1 MNLYSIF
8 YTDINYKKREE
19 YLLNQL
25 KNIGFNIIINYNR
38 EWLEA
43 TDFYLENKDILNM
56 PRGGGYC
63 LWKPYIIIETMKKM
77 MENDILF
84 YMDAGD
90 DIKNNNF
97 LNVIKNYM
105 INNDYMIA
113 GSSDRARNKCYTKKD
128 CFVLMNC
135 DNEVYHNAPMIE
147 AGTLVFKKTSLNEKF
162 LNEWLF
168 YCKNKNIITDIPNI
182 LGKNDKEFID
192 NRYDQS
198 VLSNLRI
205 KYNMEYNNELYLQM
219 NYNAFTPIKL

>member
-1 MNLYSIF
+1 
-8 YTDINYKKREE
+8 
-19 YLLNQL
+19 
-25 KNIGFNIIINYNR
+25 
-38 EWLEA
+38 
-43 TDFYLENKDILNM
+43 
-56 PRGGGYC
+56 
-63 LWKPYIIIETMKKM
+63 
-77 MENDILF
+77 
-84 YMDAGD
+84 
-90 DIKNNNF
+90 
-97 LNVIKNYM
+97 
-105 INNDYMIA
+105 
-113 GSSDRARNKCYTKKD
+113 
-128 CFVLMNC
+128 MNC